1 MRSQALEDFLVAL
14 FPTRRPI
21 LVEGP
26 PGGGKT
32 SVIKAAAKRLGVEC
46 RVVAMPLK
54 LVEDFGTMFP
64 NTDGVTMGYRMP
76 DWYPIDGIA
85 PDQGILFF
93 DDRNQATS
101 DLQKVVA
108 NIMQERT
115 LHGYKL
121 PDGWQVLS
129 SGNRATDRAGSNKVL
144 TQLANRETVI
154 EYETHID
161 DFTAYASANG
171 VHPYVIGYLSYR
183 PGALNDFE
191 PNKRAF
197 GSARSWKEGVSDI
210 FHFVPPKNR
219 MEAFS
224 GAVGE
229 GRAAE
234 FIGFIEVISKLPDI
248 DGVLADPYKYP
259 VPSQTIEQYALVTA
273 LATKVDTYR
282 FANFIE
288 FLSRMSPEMDFMGGM
303 LSTRRD
309 PALTAAPG
317 YGAWCVRNQST
328 IY

>member
-1 MRSQALEDFLVAL
+1 MRAQALEDFLVDL

-46 RVVAMPLK
+46 RIVAMPLK

-64 NTDGVTMGYRMP
+64 NPDGVTMGYRMP
-76 DWYPIDGIA
+76 DWFPIDGIA

-93 DDRNQATS
+93 DDRNQAPS
-101 DLQKVVA
+101 DLQKVQA

-129 SGNRATDRAGSNKVL
+129 SGNRASDRAGSNKVL

-171 VHPYVIGYLSYR
+171 VHPLVIGYLNYR

-210 FHFVPPKNR
+210 FHFVHPKHR
-219 MEAFS
+219 MEAFA

-234 FIGFIEVISKLPDI
+234 FIGFIEVVSKLPDP
-248 DGVLADPYKYP
+248 DKVLADPHSYP
-259 VPSQTIEQYALVTA
+259 VPTQTIEQYALVTA
-273 LATKVDTYR
+273 LATRVDVNR
-282 FANFIE
+282 FQNFVT

-303 LSTRRD
+303 LASRRD
-309 PALTAAPG
+309 PALTSAPG
-317 YGAWCVRNQST
+317 YSQWCVRTATS